1 MAHNTLCIKDND
13 TNNLKVCQRLINLRR
28 EMAQLLGYD
37 TYADYVMKYRM
48 ATSVEN
54 VYKLLNDLIKAYKP
68 TAIEERNEV
77 IALAKEMEGDDFKV
91 MPWDVAYYSH
101 QLKMR
106 KYDLDPEMLRP
117 YLELNNVIKGV
128 FGLATRLYGITFKEN

>member
-1 MAHNTLCIKDND
+1 MTRITLRFASVLS
-13 TNNLKVCQRLINLRR
+13 TSQRDGT
-28 EMAQLLGYD
+28 ALGYD

-77 IALAKEMEGDDFKV
+77 IALAKEMEGNDFKV

-117 YLELNNVIKGV
+117 YLELNNVNQR
-128 FGLATRLYGITFKEN
+128 GLRTGYTLVWYHLTRRTKTSRSIPS